1 MSYHP
6 LGMLVTNLTKAF
18 KQSYKFAH
26 STLLPH
32 AIMELKYILER
43 THQIIGLVSYN
54 RAVYIVYILENIVHI

>member
-18 KQSYKFAH
+18 KQSYKSAH

-32 AIMELKYILER
+32 AITELKYILER
-43 THQIIGLVSYN
+43 THQIMGLVK
-54 RAVYIVYILENIVHI
+54 L